1 MGGCRYR
8 HPEATGASR
17 SSRGSPNRETL
28 FCYIALFGQ
37 GSPLEITLPVFLPGS
52 QRLEENGPDRSAG
65 KMLETYGERLKR
77 RQHGCRS
84 LREVLGGMKLNGAQ
98 IVWESLVREGVDVVF
113 GFPGGKV
120 VHLYHALPEYPI
132 RHVLVR
138 HEQAA
143 AHAAD
148 GYARSTGRVGVCVA
162 TSGPGAT
169 NLVTGLATAA
179 MDSAPIVAI
188 TGQVGTRDLGKDAF
202 QECDITGITL
212 PITKHNYLVTDVEE
226 LAGAIKEAFY
236 IASEGRPGPV
246 LIDLPVNVQNAVT
259 EYEYPERIYLP
270 GLRAKPEVPNDLLHR
285 AAELLNQAERP
296 LILAGRGV
304 TISGGQSELQAF
316 CAKGNLPIVTTLLGK
331 SCIPETNTRCLGMG
345 GMHGEMYAN
354 RALQAADVIFAIG
367 MRFDDRLTGDTKAFA
382 RGAKIIHSDIDRSEI
397 GKNIRA
403 DIALVGD
410 AKEVLT
416 QLLPLI
422 QPGERQDWWEHIQ
435 QWRGETASR
444 DILNKEQERLI
455 PQYIIR
461 KLWET
466 TRDKPPIVVS
476 DVGQNQMWEAQYF
489 FHDRPRGLI
498 SSGGLG
504 TMGFALPAALG
515 VQIGN
520 PDVPVW
526 VVVGDGGFQMNMQ
539 EMATVMQEKAPLK
552 IMLINNGY
560 LGMVRQWQ
568 ELFFDGRYS
577 GTQLYNPDFL
587 KLAEAFGIRGTM
599 VTQRD
604 EVVPA
609 IQEAI
614 SYPGPV
620 LLEFVVE
627 AEENVYPMVSAGAPL
642 DSMIVRP

>member
-1 MGGCRYR
+1 
-8 HPEATGASR
+8 
-17 SSRGSPNRETL
+17 
-28 FCYIALFGQ
+28 
-37 GSPLEITLPVFLPGS
+37 
-52 QRLEENGPDRSAG
+52 
-65 KMLETYGERLKR
+65 
-77 RQHGCRS
+77 
-84 LREVLGGMKLNGAQ
+84 MKLNGAQ
-98 IVWESLVREGVDVVF
+98 IVWESLVREGVEVVF

-120 VHLYHALPEYPI
+120 VQLYHTLPEYPI

-179 MDSAPIVAI
+179 MDSSPIVAI

-202 QECDITGITL
+202 QETDITGITL
-212 PITKHNYLVTDVEE
+212 PITKHNYLVTDVAD
-226 LAGAIKEAFY
+226 LAMVIREAFH
-236 IASEGRPGPV
+236 IAREGRPGPV

-259 EYEYPERIYLP
+259 EYEYPDQVYLP
-270 GLRAKPEVPNDLLHR
+270 GLRPKPEAPTDLLHK
-285 AAELLNQAERP
+285 AADMLNQAARP

-304 TISGGQSELQAF
+304 TISGGQPELRAL
-316 CAKGNLPIVTTLLGK
+316 CEKGNFPVVTTLLGK
-331 SCIPETNTRCLGMG
+331 SCVPETNPLCLGMG
-345 GMHGEMYAN
+345 GMHGEAYAN

-367 MRFDDRLTGDTKAFA
+367 MRFDDRLTGDLKAFA
-382 RGAKIIHSDIDRSEI
+382 RNAKIIHSDIDRSEI
-397 GKNIRA
+397 GKNVRP
-403 DIALVGD
+403 DVALVGD
-410 AKEVLT
+410 AKEVLAR
-416 QLLPLI
+416 LLPLI
-422 QPGERQDWWEHIQ
+422 QPASHSTWWETING
-435 QWRGETASR
+435 WREETAAR

-461 KLWET
+461 KMWEI
-466 TRDKPPIVVS
+466 TRDNPPIVVS

-520 PDVPVW
+520 PDAQVW

-539 EMATVMQEKAPLK
+539 EMATMVQERCPLK
-552 IMLINNGY
+552 IVLLNNGY

-568 ELFFDGRYS
+568 ELFFERRYS
-577 GTQLYNPDFL
+577 ATQLFNPDFV
-587 KLAEAFGIRGTM
+587 KLAEAFGVRGVMITDREG
-599 VTQRD
+599 V
-604 EVVPA
+604 EPA
-609 IQEAI
+609 LREAAQ
-614 SYPGPV
+614 YPGPV
-620 LLEFVVE
+620 LLEFIVE

-642 DSMIVRP
+642 DSMITRP